1 AVIGIAV
8 PEITSGVATVTVGNA
23 IYNVAIVDG
32 KGTLTVYNLAAG
44 SYDVVAKFNGND
56 KYLASQA
63 NATFA
68 VSKL

>member
-1 AVIGIAV
+1 MQFIMLLLL
-8 PEITSGVATVTVGNA
+8 TVKVL
-23 IYNVAIVDG
+23 
-32 KGTLTVYNLAAG
+32 LTVYNLAAG

-68 VSKL
+68 VLN